1 MKTLLFAYG
10 FCDFNKDNE
19 LDCRKQGEKMLTVDN
34 IFTEYTNIVTTSD
47 LMEMLEIGKNTAL
60 KLLQSKTIKS
70 VKVGNRYKIPKQYV
84 IDYLNERT

>member
-1 MKTLLFAYG
+1 
-10 FCDFNKDNE
+10 
-19 LDCRKQGEKMLTVDN
+19 MLTTDN
-34 IFTEYTNIVTTSD
+34 IFTEYTNIVTTND

-60 KLLQSKTIKS
+60 KLLQSKAIKS

>member
-1 MKTLLFAYG
+1 
-10 FCDFNKDNE
+10 
-19 LDCRKQGEKMLTVDN
+19 MLTTDN
-34 IFTEYTNIVTTSD
+34 IFTEYTNIVTTND